1 MKLIKHSISYI
12 FTFVKVL
19 IDIHAINTTYYYKN
33 IAIVN
38 YRNSIKQLFQGVNA
52 LYIFLSLTIK
62 LEVILTIIVSVM
74 LNSIIIYYK
83 WKLLFQ
89 LTKLK

>member
-1 MKLIKHSISYI
+1 MKLIKHSISHI
-12 FTFVKVL
+12 FSFVKAL

-38 YRNSIKQLFQGVNA
+38 YRNGIKQLFQGVNA
-52 LYIFLSLTIK
+52 FYISFIDNK
-62 LEVILTIIVSVM
+62 MEVIFTIIVSVI

-83 WKLLFQ
+83 WKLLF
-89 LTKLK
+89 

>member
-1 MKLIKHSISYI
+1 MKLIKHSISHI

-33 IAIVN
+33 MAIVN

-62 LEVILTIIVSVM
+62 
-74 LNSIIIYYK
+74 
-83 WKLLFQ
+83 WKLSVQ
-89 LTKLK
+89 